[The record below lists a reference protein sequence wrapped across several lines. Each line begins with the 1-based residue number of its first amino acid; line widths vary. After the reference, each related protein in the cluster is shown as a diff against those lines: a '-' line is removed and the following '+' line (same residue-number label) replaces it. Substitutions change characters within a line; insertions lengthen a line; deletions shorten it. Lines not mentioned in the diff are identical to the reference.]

1 MELKRVVYGI
11 IMSVSLIVVRFID
24 IFLFDMP
31 TVASFIVLILIMVVS
46 YKLVDRSSYFDRKLS
61 RNTYYILN
69 MLIVTLLLVAFYAIK
84 S

>member
-46 YKLVDRSSYFDRKLS
+46 YKLVDRSASFDRKLS
-61 RNTYYILN
+61 RKTYYILN
-69 MLIVTLLLVAFYAIK
+69 MLIVTLLIVAFYAIK